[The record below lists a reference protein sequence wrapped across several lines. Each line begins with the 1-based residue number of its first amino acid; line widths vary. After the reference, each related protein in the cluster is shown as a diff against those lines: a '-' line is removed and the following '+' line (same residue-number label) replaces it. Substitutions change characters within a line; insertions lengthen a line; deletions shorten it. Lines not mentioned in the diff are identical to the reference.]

1 MEWVESTSSSSHQP
15 PKAPSP
21 DPVPITASQEDSPLP
36 QGEGNWLESP
46 FLTAAT
52 SVADIRKKKNAEKE
66 KEREKTKNL
75 ADADYSA
82 RELNPYWKE
91 GGTGLPEDEETS
103 RHKAP
108 PPARRVGHGVDGGVS
123 WLKKSYQRA
132 VEQARESGR
141 PVKEVVAE
149 RWGSVAEYEKLF
161 AEAMEAS
168 RGSSGSRG
176 PRGPPPGWRKRRDE
190 DGEDRRGEDGRRD
203 GRRDDEKERRKDDR
217 EDRSE
222 SRDKYRRYDSDSRR
236 DSTSRGFRRP
246 GERDKDDSLRSKFKR
261 PGDEDGGR
269 SYRNDGHRP
278 RPSYDKG
285 SSSRERSRN
294 DDLPSWRK
302 TGFKKPGE
310 DDDSSSHSRSSS
322 SRMIPPPA
330 SASSSGGWRKPG
342 FKRPGDERQDSR
354 SSPSSSGGSRKSRDE
369 ELDKDDRHSRG
380 GHSSS
385 QNNTSSSALLPTSFS
400 SASSRRS
407 GRRSDSEEENSDDV
421 GSSGSSSPDTK
432 EEKGGREEREKDKS
446 PSPVKLLSDIEM
458 NQLGAKLIK
467 AEIMGNEAQAHKL
480 KAEIESARQARVA
493 YKTKQL
499 ESKEKI
505 ARYHMAYTDDIIIVT
520 HDKGGERER
529 YFADDDDV
537 DLETMVRREKMGS
550 GDDNNRLLNKV
561 ASKKL
566 ALLDSEFNTLDEMF
580 VSSAAKAEPKAKIE
594 ERERSRAIA
603 DHQHTVARL
612 SKCSFCLESE
622 EMKKHLIV
630 ALGLKVYLCVP
641 QTRCISEGQCY
652 IVPMQHAVASTALDE
667 DVWAEIQ
674 VFRKGLTRMFE
685 DHEMDVA
692 FLETC
697 MNPKKQRHMCIECL
711 PIPRELGEMAPI
723 YFKKAIQESES
734 EWTQN
739 KKLIDTRQ
747 KDIRRSVP
755 RGFPF
760 FSVDFGL
767 DGGFAHVIEDELLF
781 PHYFGKEVIGGLLD
795 VEPRLWR
802 HPPRENFQDQSKR
815 VLELSQWWKPFDW
828 TKEIDR
834 EKS

>member
-1 MEWVESTSSSSHQP
+1 MGT
-15 PKAPSP
+15 
-21 DPVPITASQEDSPLP
+21 
-36 QGEGNWLESP
+36 GEGNWLESP

-52 SVADIRKKKNAEKE
+52 SLADIRKKKNAEKE
-66 KEREKTKNL
+66 KEREKAQNL

-82 RELNPYWKE
+82 RELNPYWKD
-91 GGTGLPEDEETS
+91 GGTGLPEERDTS
-103 RHKAP
+103 HHQIP
-108 PPARRVGHGVDGGVS
+108 QPARKVGHGVDGGVS

-141 PVKEVVAE
+141 PVDDVVAE
-149 RWGSVAEYEKLF
+149 RWGSVAEYERLLD
-161 AEAMEAS
+161 EAVEAS
-168 RGSSGSRG
+168 DGHS
-176 PRGPPPGWRKRRDE
+176 RGPPPGWRKRKDD
-190 DGEDRRGEDGRRD
+190 DGDGRRREG
-203 GRRDDEKERRKDDR
+203 GRRDDERDRRKDDR
-217 EDRSE
+217 GGRDREDRYE
-222 SRDKYRRYDSDSRR
+222 SRDKFQRYDSDSRR
-236 DSTSRGFRRP
+236 DLSSRGFKKP
-246 GERDKDDSLRSKFKR
+246 GDDGDSLRSKFQ
-261 PGDEDGGR
+261 
-269 SYRNDGHRP
+269 RP
-278 RPSYDKG
+278 RDEGVRRDDRHRSRSSYDEG

-310 DDDSSSHSRSSS
+310 NEDDSSTHSRSSS
-322 SRMIPPPA
+322 SRMKPPPA
-330 SASSSGGWRKPG
+330 SSSSSRGWRKQG
-342 FKRPGDERQDSR
+342 FKRPDDEREGAR
-354 SSPSSSGGSRKSRDE
+354 SSPSSSGGWRKSSTYGPE
-369 ELDKDDRHSRG
+369 KDDRHLSKD
-380 GHSSS
+380 HSSS
-385 QNNTSSSALLPTSFS
+385 SAPPPLPSLS
-400 SASSRRS
+400 SASSKRS
-407 GRRSDSEEENSDDV
+407 RRRSDSDEEHSDDA
-421 GSSGSSSPDTK
+421 GSSGSSSPDSREGDAGGGNK
-432 EEKGGREEREKDKS
+432 EKERS
-446 PSPVKLLSDIEM
+446 PSPVKILSDTEM
-458 NQLGAKLIK
+458 NQLGAKLVK
-467 AEIMGNEAQAHKL
+467 AEIMGNEALAQKL

-493 YKTKQL
+493 HKTKQL
-499 ESKEKI
+499 ESKEKEKAPSKKTGKRSHEEREEVI
-505 ARYHMAYTDDIIIVT
+505 LTRTDHSGQSWPLAEQTAPPTGGKKMKKKNIVT

-550 GDDNNRLLNKV
+550 SDDHNRLLNKV

-580 VSSAAKAEPKAKIE
+580 VSSAAKAESKSKVE
-594 ERERSRAIA
+594 ERERSKAIA
-603 DHQHTVARL
+603 DHQHTMSRL
-612 SKCSFCLESE
+612 SKCPFCLESE

-652 IVPMQHAVASTALDE
+652 IVPMQHTVASTALDE

-697 MNPKKQRHMCIECL
+697 MNPMKQRHMCIECL

-739 KKLIDTRQ
+739 KKLIDTRK

-767 DGGFAHVIEDELLF
+767 DGGFAHVIEDELVF

-802 HPPRENFQDQSKR
+802 HPPKENFQDQSKR

-828 TKEIDR
+828 TKKIDR